1 MAQIKYYATG
11 RRKTAVARVWLTPG
25 NGNVNINGFEL
36 AKYVGRKT
44 LEMLV
49 MQPFVL
55 TGTAGQYDVWATA
68 CGGGISGHAGALRH
82 GISRA
87 LAIANPD
94 LHTALR
100 RSGMVTR
107 DSRVKERKKYGRKRA
122 RRAFQW
128 SKR

>member
-1 MAQIKYYATG
+1 MAQLKYYATG

-25 NGNVNINGFEL
+25 NGNVKVNGHEL
-36 AKYVGRKT
+36 ASYVGRKT

-55 TGTAGQYDVWATA
+55 TGTTGQFDVWATTT
-68 CGGGISGHAGALRH
+68 GGGISGHAGALRH

-87 LAIANPD
+87 LTIANPD